1 MIRGDD
7 YAHFWVEDG
16 ILHFVYKPNSLI
28 DVEAARAVVR
38 DRLRFQNG
46 VSYPILCDL
55 RLLKTA
61 NKAARE
67 YLADHGCINA
77 LAVALLIEKE
87 YSGTLSQAFINISN
101 PSVPTR
107 EFTTVPEA
115 LDFLHNFR

>member
-1 MIRGDD
+1 MIRGED
-7 YAHFWVEDG
+7 YAHFWVEEG

-46 VSYPILCDL
+46 VSYPILCDI

-67 YLADHGCINA
+67 YLAEQGCINA

-87 YSGTLSQAFINISN
+87 YSGTLSQAFIKISN
-101 PSVPTR
+101 PTVPTR
-107 EFTTVPEA
+107 EFTTETDA